1 MSGRKAKEKRKNEA
15 ITPGLKPLG
24 GRLVLVITGEMFPRG
39 FRPRVMAHESFIL
52 GFQSAFTPGTFELW
66 CDANRARIVLNL
78 E

>member
-1 MSGRKAKEKRKNEA
+1 M
-15 ITPGLKPLG
+15 
-24 GRLVLVITGEMFPRG
+24 VITGEMFPGG
-39 FRPRVMAHESFIL
+39 FRPGVMAHESFTL